1 MNRWI
6 AFLRSVNVGGNNK
19 LPMKELRA
27 ALEKAGFEEV
37 QTYIQSGNIVF
48 TSAHDSGTEAG
59 NAVTALIEQHFGFAP
74 RCHMLSAA
82 DLQKAIDANPF
93 TGKGLNDPKSVHFYF
108 LAEAPGHRADLDA
121 IYDLKAKSERTE
133 LIEDVFYLFAPDG
146 IGRSK
151 LAAKIEKWIP
161 VPMTARNMRSVYRV
175 AALAG
180 LDVANL

>member
-1 MNRWI
+1 MNQWI
-6 AFLRSVNVGGNNK
+6 VFLRGVNVGGNNR
-19 LPMKELRA
+19 LPMKELRT
-27 ALEKAGFEEV
+27 ALEKAGFEHV

-48 TSAHDSGTEAG
+48 NSAHGTRAAAG
-59 NAVTALIEQHFGFAP
+59 DAVTALIEENFGFAP
-74 RCHMLSAA
+74 RSHILSTAQ
-82 DLQKAIDANPF
+82 LRKAIDANPF

-108 LAEAPGHRADLDA
+108 LAKAPGHRADLDA

-151 LAAKIEKWIP
+151 LAGQIEKWIP
-161 VPMTARNMRSVYRV
+161 VPMTARNMRSVYKV
-175 AALAG
+175 ASLAG